1 LKIAIGGM
9 QKNEMKDAILKA
21 CPEAETIVT
30 TDMGAVPMLKDG
42 RADYYFGA
50 CESGG
55 GGGGLILVRI
65 SILIGLIG
73 YGKCCTVCKNGGK
86 PDRSEIESFVEA
98 GKICFG
104 MTVSNIEGTVSV
116 LMDVLMKKETEK

>member
-1 LKIAIGGM
+1 MKIAIGGM

-21 CPEAETIVT
+21 CPEVETIVT

-55 GGGGLILVRI
+55 GSSVMENAVLSV
-65 SILIGLIG
+65 
-73 YGKCCTVCKNGGK
+73 KTV
-86 PDRSEIESFVEA
+86 ESRTDLRLRALSRRERY
-98 GKICFG
+98 
-104 MTVSNIEGTVSV
+104 V
-116 LMDVLMKKETEK
+116 LG